1 MADEDLSRLERARF
15 VGGPE
20 DGQRVIVDHE
30 GDELP
35 RHVVADGGDAP
46 VGYRLV
52 PGEEGA
58 EWVYV
63 VDQAVADAFLEQLRE
78 KENDD
83 G

>member
-1 MADEDLSRLERARF
+1 MAEDLSRLERARF
-15 VGGPE
+15 VGGPQ
-20 DGQRVIVDHE
+20 DGQRVIVDNE

-46 VGYRLV
+46 VGYRLE
-52 PGEEGA
+52 PGEKGA

-63 VDQAVADAFLEQLRE
+63 VDQAVADAFMEKLRRE
-78 KENDD
+78 EGD

>member
-1 MADEDLSRLERARF
+1 MAEDLTRFERAGF
-15 VGGPE
+15 VGGPQ
-20 DGQRVIVDHE
+20 DGEKVIVDNK

-52 PGEEGA
+52 PGDEGT
-58 EWVYV
+58 EWVYF
-63 VDQAVADAFLEQLRE
+63 VDQAVADAFMEKLRRE
-78 KENDD
+78 KDN